1 MKLANLDY
9 HVATIID
16 PRKAPKGKL
25 PYIEDDGLVVSDSRL
40 ILDYLERTY
49 GQRLDGQL
57 DDVQR
62 AQSLVIQR
70 TAEEHLYW
78 AVLWSR
84 WVVPRA
90 WAALRPIFFGDLP
103 PVMRQLVPQ
112 VVRRQMIR
120 DLRGQGMG
128 RLDENEIVAL
138 ADRDLSA
145 LSVLLGAKAFYFGNS
160 PSVVDAVVMGSIA
173 NIVKMPID
181 TALVPIAKRYDNLV
195 NHTERLLEQ
204 CYGG

>member
-1 MKLANLDY
+1 
-9 HVATIID
+9 
-16 PRKAPKGKL
+16 
-25 PYIEDDGLVVSDSRL
+25 
-40 ILDYLERTY
+40 
-49 GQRLDGQL
+49 
-57 DDVQR
+57 
-62 AQSLVIQR
+62 
-70 TAEEHLYW
+70 
-78 AVLWSR
+78 
-84 WVVPRA
+84 
-90 WAALRPIFFGDLP
+90 
-103 PVMRQLVPQ
+103 
-112 VVRRQMIR
+112 MIR